1 MYLICSIR
9 TVLGYVVY
17 SSKRCKMAHKTQAQ
31 DVFSHNKKNTYS
43 LSHNT
48 KGTHL
53 WLDFQI
59 SLTLS
64 KKKEELTLVICYLFS
79 IFLSL
84 TSCNGRHSLI
94 RLSKCLVF
102 CRPVPNSSSPL
113 LLITNILISRVLG
126 RITYSF
132 MFLPL
137 VIKSIGHD
145 FVVFKCIDF
154 RKVDD
159 FDLFN

>member
-1 MYLICSIR
+1 
-9 TVLGYVVY
+9 
-17 SSKRCKMAHKTQAQ
+17 MAHKTQAP

-43 LSHNT
+43 LSNNT
-48 KGTHL
+48 KGTHQY
-53 WLDFQI
+53 LD
-59 SLTLS
+59 
-64 KKKEELTLVICYLFS
+64 
-79 IFLSL
+79 
-84 TSCNGRHSLI
+84 
-94 RLSKCLVF
+94 SKCLVF

-113 LLITNILISRVLG
+113 ILITKILISRILG

-145 FVVFKCIDF
+145 FVVFKCIDS

>member
-1 MYLICSIR
+1 MYLICSTR

-17 SSKRCKMAHKTQAQ
+17 SSKRCKMAHKTQAP

-102 CRPVPNSSSPL
+102 CRPVPNSSSTL

-145 FVVFKCIDF
+145 FVVFKCIDS